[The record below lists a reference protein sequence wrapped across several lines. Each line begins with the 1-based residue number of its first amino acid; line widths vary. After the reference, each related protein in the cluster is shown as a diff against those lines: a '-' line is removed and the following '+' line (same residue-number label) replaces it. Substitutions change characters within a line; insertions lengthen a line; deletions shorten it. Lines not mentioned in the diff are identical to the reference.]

1 MRGHKEH
8 PDGSHKDPKVPQIT
22 SSIQNVDGSESY
34 GMFSKLRGASLELR
48 NSVRL
53 FQIGRTHINGDMAGS
68 EEVMAVIFPMLEAQG
83 SS

>member
-1 MRGHKEH
+1 MEATRTPE
-8 PDGSHKDPKVPQIT
+8 VPQIT
-22 SSIQNVDGSESY
+22 SLIQNVDGSESY
-34 GMFSKLRGASLELR
+34 GMFLKLGGASLELR
-48 NSVRL
+48 NGVRW